1 MATIINAMKNFVEK
15 NNSGLM
21 LLDQTTGS
29 GKTYFSIKFANEYLQ
44 RHQNQRIIF
53 TVNTKINIPEQEIK
67 KYPYLQEHYHK
78 LLSIDDSLYEIARK
92 PGQFIDSSS
101 ETIIKNKIKDADLK
115 IKFERDL
122 KSINNA
128 I

>member
-44 RHQNQRIIF
+44 KHQNQNF
-53 TVNTKINIPEQEIK
+53 
-67 KYPYLQEHYHK
+67 
-78 LLSIDDSLYEIARK
+78 
-92 PGQFIDSSS
+92 
-101 ETIIKNKIKDADLK
+101 
-115 IKFERDL
+115 
-122 KSINNA
+122 
-128 I
+128 